1 MHQLKMMEYDYTKQ
15 QSDKAKLILSILQA
29 LGKIDTSIILHSLI
43 AKLHCIAIWR
53 KMKEVENG

>member
-1 MHQLKMMEYDYTKQ
+1 LQALGKVDTSIILHSLI
-15 QSDKAKLILSILQA
+15 AKLILSILQA
-29 LGKIDTSIILHSLI
+29 LGKVDTSIILHSLI